1 MARTY
6 RPRTRGKLIEQANRN
21 ALTHLLLNKALTIE
35 DKCNLVNE
43 RNPYLHIF
51 GETLTLKR
59 YEENYADWV
68 NRLYIG
74 DTQLRTNDG
83 YDTREV

>member
-1 MARTY
+1 MTRTY
-6 RPRTRGKLIEQANRN
+6 RPRNRGKLIEQANRN
-21 ALTHLLLNKALTIE
+21 SLTHMLKDKTLTQEAKHDLI
-35 DKCNLVNE
+35 NE

-51 GETLTLKR
+51 GETLIPKR

-74 DTQLRTNDG
+74 DIRGQA
-83 YDTREV
+83 